1 MSTGG
6 EVRPNKNQ
14 RREAAREKSK
24 QIREEQRKRDRRN
37 RFFLQGGIALALVAI
52 ATVITFALVSSL
64 RPPGPGPAN
73 MASGGVFIGEG
84 MTVATSPARAHDAAV
99 IPNPQDTTGDVAN
112 ITVYSD
118 YLCPFCGLFETT
130 NAPQIEQWVTDGAA
144 TVEYRPIAILNNLS
158 LGSKYSLRAATAAA
172 CVVDDAPDSFWEF
185 NNSLFLNQPPENSSG
200 FDNDE
205 LIALAK
211 DAGASSSKV
220 ATCISEQTFQPFM
233 QTQTES
239 ALAGPLPYISADKL
253 PKLTGTPTVL
263 VNGSQY
269 TGALDNPK
277 EFAAFVLQATGQT
290 FTESTSTPAPATP
303 AP

>member
-1 MSTGG
+1 
-6 EVRPNKNQ
+6 
-14 RREAAREKSK
+14 
-24 QIREEQRKRDRRN
+24 
-37 RFFLQGGIALALVAI
+37 
-52 ATVITFALVSSL
+52 
-64 RPPGPGPAN
+64 
-73 MASGGVFIGEG
+73 
-84 MTVATSPARAHDAAV
+84 MTVATSPALAHDAAV
-99 IPNPQDTTGDVAN
+99 VPNPQDTTGQVAN

-172 CVVDDAPDSFWEF
+172 CVVDSSPESFWEF
-185 NNSLFLNQPPENSSG
+185 NNSLFLKQPKENSSG
-200 FDNDE
+200 YSNDE
-205 LIALAK
+205 LIGLAK

-220 ATCISEQTFQPFM
+220 ASCISEQTFQPFM
-233 QTQTES
+233 QAQTES

-263 VNGSQY
+263 VNGNQY

-290 FTESTSTPAPATP
+290 FTESTSTPAPTTP
-303 AP
+303 APAPTETPAP